1 MENFPTWADYLLAIV
16 FGLVLPLTSGIRS
29 AAAFKQKVLLFNG
42 PMRRRFYLGNSFFLF
57 LIAAVVL
64 LVWLLYRRPI
74 EALGFRMPGT
84 DFHTITLILSGLF
97 LFLYMADSLYSSW
110 EMRHEPDAAN
120 DLLEKAP
127 FMPTEKDDLPTYIIM
142 CISAAVFEEIVF
154 RGFLISF
161 FAKIFQGIPG
171 AVTWALLAPAIIFS
185 IAHYYQ
191 GAKAVFK
198 IAVLSF
204 LFGMIY
210 WYSGSLI
217 PVIILHFIV
226 DLVSGLLCVYYAGEK
241 GK

>member
-1 MENFPTWADYLLAIV
+1 MESFPTWADYLLAIV
-16 FGLVLPLTSGIRS
+16 FGIILPISSGLRS
-29 AAAFKQKVLLFNG
+29 AAAFKRKQLQFNG
-42 PMRRRFYLGNSFFLF
+42 PLRRKFYLGNSFFLF

-74 EALGFRMPGT
+74 ENLGFRMPGS
-84 DFHTITLILSGLF
+84 DFHSTTLILSGLF
-97 LFLYMADSLYSSW
+97 LFLYMADSLQSIWELRNEPGSSK
-110 EMRHEPDAAN
+110 
-120 DLLEKAP
+120 DLLEMAP
-127 FMPTEKDDLPTYIIM
+127 FMPTEKDDLPTYVIM
-142 CISAAVFEEIVF
+142 SMSAAVFEEIVF
-154 RGFLISF
+154 RGFLVTF
-161 FAKIFQGIPG
+161 FTAIFKDIPG
-171 AVTWALLAPAIIFS
+171 ATTWALLAPAIIFS

-226 DLVSGLLCVYYAGEK
+226 DLVSGLLCVYGVKSER
-241 GK
+241 